1 MTRRTSRANG
11 SSGSA
16 WLEPLPVRRIERR
29 RPLDPDDEE
38 GLCGFEPGRWPLTL
52 APVAALLADG
62 LDLGR
67 STVLVGANGSGK
79 STIVEAVAMAYGL
92 APEGGSTGARHRT
105 YESESLLYREL
116 DVIRGAGAST
126 WGYFVRA
133 ETMHG
138 LMGYLDETARE
149 GYTPDPT
156 FAVLSHGESF
166 LALLA
171 TSRFRGPGFFVM
183 DEPEAGLAFEAQL
196 ALVGE
201 LSRLS
206 RRTGCQV
213 LVATHSP
220 IVAALPGARILQLD
234 EHGMH
239 PVAWQDL
246 EAVGHYRRFLAS
258 PQQYLRHLD

>member
-1 MTRRTSRANG
+1 
-11 SSGSA
+11 
-16 WLEPLPVRRIERR
+16 
-29 RPLDPDDEE
+29 
-38 GLCGFEPGRWPLTL
+38 
-52 APVAALLADG
+52 
-62 LDLGR
+62 
-67 STVLVGANGSGK
+67 
-79 STIVEAVAMAYGL
+79 
-92 APEGGSTGARHRT
+92 
-105 YESESLLYREL
+105 
-116 DVIRGAGAST
+116 
-126 WGYFVRA
+126 
-133 ETMHG
+133 MHG

-234 EHGMH
+234 EHGTH